1 MKYNLKNQM
10 QGQAVETVLDNRN
23 IENVHLFLNPV
34 VSETHYSLLDN
45 VDKAVDTFIKHAKQG
60 SKILVIVDSDTDGY
74 TSSALLCNYMREINL
89 EPIIHIHSGKQHGIT
104 PDAIRYIEEVNP
116 QLIIIPDA
124 SSSEGVTHETL
135 ISSGIDLIILDHHE
149 VEGSSPAIIVNNQSS
164 KNFTNKDLSGV
175 GIVYKFCQA
184 IDDKLGITG
193 FCNKFLDLVAVGNIG
208 DVMDLRNLETRM
220 LCNKGLKNIQNPFFK
235 ALFEKEDLDDPTIL
249 DVGFKIAPLI
259 NAIIRVG
266 TMEEKKMMFDC
277 LSGDDYLVPYK
288 PRGKVETQQSLAE
301 AVIRVGNNAKSRQ
314 RTATN
319 KAMEYI
325 NKQIIENNLEENKIL
340 IIDVTDEINKG
351 VTGLVANKVASTFKR
366 PVMLIH
372 KLSEGLY
379 AGSARSYGVPNLKDI
394 CTETGLFSL
403 CAGHQESFGVEIPSS
418 NIDKVRSIFNEKFK
432 DVEYDLSYDVDYIF
446 ECKSLNKQIIETI
459 GDFRHLWGNGINE
472 PLFVVK
478 NIKINSKDVRKLGF
492 NIVGFNKND
501 IFYVKNFA
509 TSNFIN
515 ELTCR
520 DEIGFGEANLI
531 IDMVCKF
538 KKDKYGSK
546 VEIVDYI
553 SKIDNELI
561 F

>member
-10 QGQAVETVLDNRN
+10 QGQAIETVLANRG
-23 IENVHLFLNPV
+23 IEDVNQMLNPNV
-34 VSETHYSLLDN
+34 AESHYSLLNN
-45 VDKAVDTFIKHAKQG
+45 VDKAVDTFIKHATQG
-60 SKILVIVDSDTDGY
+60 SRILIIVDADVDGT
-74 TSSALLCNYMREINL
+74 TSSALLCNYMREL
-89 EPIIHIHSGKQHGIT
+89 QLDPIIHLHSGKQHGIT
-104 PDAIRYIEEVNP
+104 PDALKYIEEVNP

-124 SSSEGVTHETL
+124 SSSEGATHETL
-135 ISSGIDLIILDHHE
+135 MSSGIDLIILDHHE
-149 VEGSSPAIIVNNQSS
+149 VEGTSPAIIVNNQCSE
-164 KNFTNKDLSGV
+164 NFLNKDLSGV

-184 IDDKLGITG
+184 LDDKLGIKG

-220 LCNKGLKNIQNPFFK
+220 LCSMGLKNIQNPFFK
-235 ALFEKEDLDDPTIL
+235 ALFEKEELDDPTIL
-249 DVGFKIAPLI
+249 DVGFKIAPLM

-277 LSGDDYLVPYK
+277 LSGEDYPVTYK
-288 PRGKVETQQSLAE
+288 PRGKAETQQSLAD

-325 NKQIIENNLEENKIL
+325 NKQIIENKLEENKIL

-351 VTGLVANKVASTFKR
+351 VTGLVANKVASTYKR

-372 KLSEGLY
+372 KLSEGLC
-379 AGSARSYGVPNLKDI
+379 AGSARSYGVSNLKDI
-394 CTETGLFSL
+394 CSETGLFSL
-403 CAGHQESFGVEIPSS
+403 CAGHQESFGIEISPD
-418 NIDKVRSIFNEKFK
+418 NVDKVVSTFNEIFK
-432 DVEYDLSYDVDYIF
+432 DVEYNLSYEVDYIF
-446 ECKSLNKQIIETI
+446 EAKDLNKQTVEAI
-459 GDFRHLWGNGINE
+459 GEFRHLWGNGIDE
-472 PLFVVK
+472 PQFVIK
-478 NIKINSKDVRKLGF
+478 NIKINSKDVRKIGF
-492 NIVGFNKND
+492 NIVGFTKND
-501 IFYVKNFA
+501 IFYAKNFA

-520 DEIGFGEANLI
+520 DEIGFGEANLVIDI
-531 IDMVCKF
+531 IGKF

-546 VEIVDYI
+546 VEIIDYT
-553 SKIDNELI
+553 SRIDTELI

>member
-10 QGQAVETVLDNRN
+10 QGQAIETVLANRG
-23 IENVHLFLNPV
+23 IEDVNQMLNPN
-34 VSETHYSLLDN
+34 VSESHYSLLNN
-45 VDKAVDTFIKHAKQG
+45 VDKAVDTFIKHATQG
-60 SKILVIVDSDTDGY
+60 SRILIIVDADVDGT
-74 TSSALLCNYMREINL
+74 TSSALLCNYMREL
-89 EPIIHIHSGKQHGIT
+89 QLDPIIHLHSGKQHGIT
-104 PDAIRYIEEVNP
+104 PDALKYIEEVNP
-116 QLIIIPDA
+116 HLIIIPDA
-124 SSSEGVTHETL
+124 SSSEGATHETL
-135 ISSGIDLIILDHHE
+135 MSSGIDLIILDHHE
-149 VEGSSPAIIVNNQSS
+149 VEGNSPAIIVNNQCSE
-164 KNFTNKDLSGV
+164 NFLNKDLSGV

-184 IDDKLGITG
+184 LDDKLGIKG

-220 LCNKGLKNIQNPFFK
+220 LCSMGLKNIQNPFFK
-235 ALFEKEDLDDPTIL
+235 ALFEKEELDDPTIL
-249 DVGFKIAPLI
+249 DVGFKIAPLM

-277 LSGDDYLVPYK
+277 LSGEDYPVTYK
-288 PRGKVETQQSLAE
+288 PRGKAETQQSLAD

-325 NKQIIENNLEENKIL
+325 NKQIIENKLEENKIL

-351 VTGLVANKVASTFKR
+351 VTGLVANKVASTYKR

-372 KLSEGLY
+372 KLSEGLC
-379 AGSARSYGVPNLKDI
+379 AGSARSYGVSNLKDI

-403 CAGHQESFGVEIPSS
+403 CAGHQESFGVEISPD
-418 NIDKVRSIFNEKFK
+418 NVDKVVNIFNEMFK
-432 DVEYDLSYDVDYIF
+432 DVEYNLSYEVDYIF
-446 ECKSLNKQIIETI
+446 EAKDLNKQIVEAI
-459 GDFRHLWGNGINE
+459 GEFRHLWGNGIDE
-472 PLFVVK
+472 PQFVIK
-478 NIKINSKDVRKLGF
+478 NIKINSKDVRKIGF
-492 NIVGFNKND
+492 NIVGFTKND
-501 IFYVKNFA
+501 IFYAKNFA

-520 DEIGFGEANLI
+520 DEIGFGEANLVIDI
-531 IDMVCKF
+531 IGKF

-546 VEIVDYI
+546 VEIIDYN
-553 SKIDNELI
+553 SRIDTELI

>member
-1 MKYNLKNQM
+1 MKYNLKNQI
-10 QGQAVETVLDNRN
+10 QGQAIETVLANRG
-23 IENVHLFLNPV
+23 IEDVHQMLNPN
-34 VSETHYSLLDN
+34 VSESHYSLLNN
-45 VDKAVDTFIKHAKQG
+45 VDKAVDTFIKHATQG
-60 SKILVIVDSDTDGY
+60 SRILVIVDADVDGI
-74 TSSALLCNYMREINL
+74 TSSALLCNYMREL
-89 EPIIHIHSGKQHGIT
+89 QLDPIIHLHSGKQHGVT
-104 PDAIRYIEEVNP
+104 PDALKYIEEVNP

-124 SSSEGVTHETL
+124 SSSEGATHETL
-135 ISSGIDLIILDHHE
+135 MSSGIDLIILDHHE
-149 VEGSSPAIIVNNQSS
+149 VEGTSPAIIVNNQCSE
-164 KNFTNKDLSGV
+164 NFLNKDLSGV

-184 IDDKLGITG
+184 LDDKLGIKG

-220 LCNKGLKNIQNPFFK
+220 LCSMGLKNIQNPFFK
-235 ALFEKEDLDDPTIL
+235 ALFEKEELDDPTIL
-249 DVGFKIAPLI
+249 DVGFKIAPLM

-277 LSGDDYLVPYK
+277 LSGEDYPVTYK
-288 PRGKVETQQSLAE
+288 PRGKAETQQSLAD

-325 NKQIIENNLEENKIL
+325 NKQIIKNKLEENKIL

-351 VTGLVANKVASTFKR
+351 VTGLVANKVASTYKR

-372 KLSEGLY
+372 KLSEGLC
-379 AGSARSYGVPNLKDI
+379 AGSARSYGVSNLKDI

-403 CAGHQESFGVEIPSS
+403 CAGHQESFGIEISPD
-418 NIDKVRSIFNEKFK
+418 NVDKVVSTFNEIFK
-432 DVEYDLSYDVDYIF
+432 DVEYNLSYEVDYIF
-446 ECKSLNKQIIETI
+446 EAKDLNKQTVEAI
-459 GDFRHLWGNGINE
+459 GEFRHLWGNGIDE
-472 PLFVVK
+472 PLFVIK
-478 NIKINSKDVRKLGF
+478 NIKINSKDVRKIGF
-492 NIVGFNKND
+492 NIVGFTKND
-501 IFYVKNFA
+501 IFYAKNFA

-520 DEIGFGEANLI
+520 DEIGFGEANLVIDI
-531 IDMVCKF
+531 IGKF

-546 VEIVDYI
+546 VEIVDYT
-553 SKIDNELI
+553 SRIDTELI

>member
-10 QGQAVETVLDNRN
+10 QGQAIETVLANRG
-23 IENVHLFLNPV
+23 IEDVHQMLNPN
-34 VSETHYSLLDN
+34 VSESHYSLLDN
-45 VDKAVDTFIKHAKQG
+45 VDKAVDTFIKHATQG
-60 SKILVIVDSDTDGY
+60 SRILVIVDADVDGI
-74 TSSALLCNYMREINL
+74 TSSALLCNYMREL
-89 EPIIHIHSGKQHGIT
+89 QLDPIIHLHSGKQHGIT
-104 PDAIRYIEEVNP
+104 PDALKYIEEVNP

-124 SSSEGVTHETL
+124 SSSEGATHETL
-135 ISSGIDLIILDHHE
+135 MSSGIDLIILDHHE
-149 VEGSSPAIIVNNQSS
+149 VEGTSPAIIVNNQCSE
-164 KNFTNKDLSGV
+164 NFLNKDLSGV

-184 IDDKLGITG
+184 LDDKLGIKG

-220 LCNKGLKNIQNPFFK
+220 LCSMGLKNIQNPFFK
-235 ALFEKEDLDDPTIL
+235 ALFEKEELDDPTIL
-249 DVGFKIAPLI
+249 DVGFKIAPLM

-277 LSGDDYLVPYK
+277 LSGEDYPVTYK
-288 PRGKVETQQSLAE
+288 PRGKAETQQSLAD

-325 NKQIIENNLEENKIL
+325 TKQIIENKLEENKIL

-351 VTGLVANKVASTFKR
+351 VTGLVANKVASTYKR

-372 KLSEGLY
+372 KLSEGLC
-379 AGSARSYGVPNLKDI
+379 AGSARSYGVSNLKDI

-403 CAGHQESFGVEIPSS
+403 CAGHQESFGIEISPD
-418 NIDKVRSIFNEKFK
+418 NVDKVVSTFNEIFK
-432 DVEYDLSYDVDYIF
+432 DVEYNLSYEVDYIF
-446 ECKSLNKQIIETI
+446 EAKDLNKQTVEAI
-459 GDFRHLWGNGINE
+459 GEFRHLWGNGIDE
-472 PLFVVK
+472 PQFVIK
-478 NIKINSKDVRKLGF
+478 NIKINSKDVRKIGF
-492 NIVGFNKND
+492 NIVGFTKND
-501 IFYVKNFA
+501 IFYAKNFA

-520 DEIGFGEANLI
+520 DEIGFGEANLVIDI
-531 IDMVCKF
+531 IGKF

-546 VEIVDYI
+546 VEIIDYN
-553 SKIDNELI
+553 SRIDTELI

>member
-1 MKYNLKNQM
+1 M
-10 QGQAVETVLDNRN
+10 
-23 IENVHLFLNPV
+23 
-34 VSETHYSLLDN
+34 
-45 VDKAVDTFIKHAKQG
+45 
-60 SKILVIVDSDTDGY
+60 
-74 TSSALLCNYMREINL
+74 
-89 EPIIHIHSGKQHGIT
+89 
-104 PDAIRYIEEVNP
+104 
-116 QLIIIPDA
+116 
-124 SSSEGVTHETL
+124 
-135 ISSGIDLIILDHHE
+135 SSGIDLIILDHHE
-149 VEGSSPAIIVNNQSS
+149 VEGTSPAIIVNNQCSED
-164 KNFTNKDLSGV
+164 FLNKDLSGV

-184 IDDKLGITG
+184 LDDKLGIKG

-220 LCNKGLKNIQNPFFK
+220 LCSMGLKNIQNPFFK
-235 ALFEKEDLDDPTIL
+235 ALFEKEELDDPTIL
-249 DVGFKIAPLI
+249 DVGFKISPLM

-277 LSGDDYLVPYK
+277 LSGENYPVTYK
-288 PRGKVETQQSLAE
+288 PRGKAETQQSLAD

-325 NKQIIENNLEENKIL
+325 NKQIIENEFEENKIL

-351 VTGLVANKVASTFKR
+351 VTGLVANKVASTYKR

-372 KLSEGLY
+372 KLSEGLC

-403 CAGHQESFGVEIPSS
+403 CAGHQESFGVEISPD
-418 NIDKVRSIFNEKFK
+418 NVDKVVNIFNEMFK
-432 DVEYDLSYDVDYIF
+432 DVEYNLSYEVDYIF
-446 ECKSLNKQIIETI
+446 EAKDLNKQIVEAI
-459 GDFRHLWGNGINE
+459 GEFRHLWGNGIDE
-472 PLFVVK
+472 PQFVIK
-478 NIKINSKDVRKLGF
+478 NIKINSKDVRKIGF
-492 NIVGFNKND
+492 NIVGFTKND
-501 IFYVKNFA
+501 IFYAKNFA

-520 DEIGFGEANLI
+520 DEIGFGEANLVIDI
-531 IDMVCKF
+531 IGKF

-546 VEIVDYI
+546 VEIIDYT
-553 SKIDNELI
+553 SRIDTELI

>member
-10 QGQAVETVLDNRN
+10 QGQAIETVLANRG
-23 IENVHLFLNPV
+23 IEDVNQMLNPNV
-34 VSETHYSLLDN
+34 AESHYSLLNN
-45 VDKAVDTFIKHAKQG
+45 VDKAVDTFIKHATQG
-60 SKILVIVDSDTDGY
+60 SRILIIVDADVDGT
-74 TSSALLCNYMREINL
+74 TSSALLCNYMREL
-89 EPIIHIHSGKQHGIT
+89 QLDPIIHLHSGKQHGIT
-104 PDAIRYIEEVNP
+104 PDALKYIEEVNP

-124 SSSEGVTHETL
+124 SSSEGATHETL
-135 ISSGIDLIILDHHE
+135 MSSGIDLIILDHHE
-149 VEGSSPAIIVNNQSS
+149 VEGTSPAIIVNNQCSE
-164 KNFTNKDLSGV
+164 NFLNKDLSGV

-184 IDDKLGITG
+184 LDDKLGIKG

-220 LCNKGLKNIQNPFFK
+220 LCSMGLKNIQNPFFK
-235 ALFEKEDLDDPTIL
+235 ALFEKEELDDPTIL
-249 DVGFKIAPLI
+249 DVGFKIAPLM

-277 LSGDDYLVPYK
+277 LSGEDYPVTYK
-288 PRGKVETQQSLAE
+288 PRGKAETQQSLAD

-325 NKQIIENNLEENKIL
+325 NKQIIENKLEENKIL

-351 VTGLVANKVASTFKR
+351 VTGLVANKVASTYKR

-372 KLSEGLY
+372 KLSEGLC
-379 AGSARSYGVPNLKDI
+379 AGSARSYGVSNLKDI

-403 CAGHQESFGVEIPSS
+403 CAGHQESFGIEISPD
-418 NIDKVRSIFNEKFK
+418 NVDKVVSTFNEIFK
-432 DVEYDLSYDVDYIF
+432 DVEYNLSYEVDYIF
-446 ECKSLNKQIIETI
+446 EAKDLNKQTVEAI
-459 GDFRHLWGNGINE
+459 GEFRHLWGNGIDE
-472 PLFVVK
+472 PQFVIK
-478 NIKINSKDVRKLGF
+478 NIKINSKDVRKIGF
-492 NIVGFNKND
+492 NIVGFTKND
-501 IFYVKNFA
+501 IFYAKNFA

-520 DEIGFGEANLI
+520 DEIGFGEANLVIDI
-531 IDMVCKF
+531 IGKF

-546 VEIVDYI
+546 VEIIDYT
-553 SKIDNELI
+553 SRIDTELI

>member
-10 QGQAVETVLDNRN
+10 QGQAIETVLANRG
-23 IENVHLFLNPV
+23 IEDVNQMLNPN
-34 VSETHYSLLDN
+34 VSESHYSLLDN
-45 VDKAVDTFIKHAKQG
+45 VDKAVDTFIKHATQG
-60 SKILVIVDSDTDGY
+60 SRILVIVDADVDGI
-74 TSSALLCNYMREINL
+74 TSSALLCNYMREL
-89 EPIIHIHSGKQHGIT
+89 QLDPIIHLHSGKQHGIT
-104 PDAIRYIEEVNP
+104 PDALKYIEEVNP

-124 SSSEGVTHETL
+124 SSSEGATHETL
-135 ISSGIDLIILDHHE
+135 MSSGIDLIILDHHE
-149 VEGSSPAIIVNNQSS
+149 VEGTSPAIIVNNQCSED
-164 KNFTNKDLSGV
+164 FLNKDLSGV

-184 IDDKLGITG
+184 LDDKLGIKG

-220 LCNKGLKNIQNPFFK
+220 LCSMGLKNIQNPFFK
-235 ALFEKEDLDDPTIL
+235 ALFEKEELDDPTIL
-249 DVGFKIAPLI
+249 DVGFKIAPLM

-277 LSGDDYLVPYK
+277 LSGEDYPVTYK
-288 PRGKVETQQSLAE
+288 PRGKAETQQSLAD

-325 NKQIIENNLEENKIL
+325 NKQIIENKLEENKIL

-351 VTGLVANKVASTFKR
+351 VTGLVANKVASTYKR

-372 KLSEGLY
+372 KLSEGLC

-403 CAGHQESFGVEIPSS
+403 CAGHQESFGIEISPD
-418 NIDKVRSIFNEKFK
+418 NVDKVVNIFNEIFK
-432 DVEYDLSYDVDYIF
+432 DVEYNLSYEVDYIF
-446 ECKSLNKQIIETI
+446 EAKDLNKQTVETI
-459 GDFRHLWGNGINE
+459 GEFRHLWGNGIDE
-472 PLFVVK
+472 PQFVIK
-478 NIKINSKDVRKLGF
+478 NIKINSKDVRKIGF
-492 NIVGFNKND
+492 NIVGFTKND
-501 IFYVKNFA
+501 IFYAKNFA

-520 DEIGFGEANLI
+520 DEIGFGEANLVIDI
-531 IDMVCKF
+531 IGKF

-546 VEIVDYI
+546 VEIIDYN
-553 SKIDNELI
+553 SRIDTELI